1 MAYECKTLQIQGE
14 LPVCTEWQEASF
26 LPELTGADRDVIL
39 QWAIYSPFLPEL
51 TDEAR
56 DELIKYVLKLLI
68 GTFVVI
74 KVVGLIKRT

>member
-39 QWAIYSPFLPEL
+39 QWAIGIFAL
-51 TDEAR
+51 
-56 DELIKYVLKLLI
+56 V
-68 GTFVVI
+68 FVVKKI
-74 KVVGLIKRT
+74 MRFF

>member
-1 MAYECKTLQIQGE
+1 MAY
-14 LPVCTEWQEASF
+14 VCEVLETATQ
-26 LPELTGADRDVIL
+26 TCV
-39 QWAIYSPFLPEL
+39 QWAVYSPFLPEL

>member
-1 MAYECKTLQIQGE
+1 MAY
-14 LPVCTEWQEASF
+14 VCEIVDTATQAC
-26 LPELTGADRDVIL
+26 A
-39 QWAIYSPFLPEL
+39 QWAVYSPFLPEL

-74 KVVGLIKRT
+74 KVIGLIKRT